1 MKSIFKFIYKLLLIV
16 VLVGLITG
24 AIDYF
29 QLKSNNFPLFA
40 QRNYEAPKKKET
52 FRGLFYKATRI
63 VSISPSESLPLSK
76 NVKFYLLIFDI
87 PLKIDAVP
95 INKDFTIKTKEDETS
110 TTSKLYYYN
119 GATKIYAYGLKEINV
134 KDKGQTKSLDKAL
147 DKDISVIDKMTNYLF
162 VSKVMPSFTQYVDME
177 ETNFSDNGLS
187 IIRCQKQDNT
197 DIYIGPRTMEFQE
210 DFCTT
215 KDDIPKEQSPDEM
228 QEQTNQ
234 TVEGQDLSPTE

>member
-1 MKSIFKFIYKLLLIV
+1 MKSILKFIYKLLLIV

-63 VSISPSESLPLSK
+63 VSISTNESIPLSK
-76 NVKFYLLIFDI
+76 NVKFTFVIFDI
-87 PLKIDAVP
+87 PLEIDPVP
-95 INKDFTIKTKEDETS
+95 INKDFRVKTKEDKS
-110 TTSKLYYYN
+110 LTTSELYFYN
-119 GATKIYAYGLKEINV
+119 DTTKVYTYGLKDINV
-134 KDKGQTKSLDKAL
+134 KNKGQTKSLKETL
-147 DKDISVIDKMTNYLF
+147 DKDVSVIDKVINYLF
-162 VSKVMPSFTQYVDME
+162 VSDVTSSFIQYVDLE

-187 IIRCQKQDNT
+187 IIKCQIEDNT
-197 DIYIGPRTMEFQE
+197 DIYIGPRTMKFQE

-215 KDDIPKEQSPDEM
+215 KDDIPKEEPPTEI

-234 TVEGQDLSPTE
+234 MVEGQNLPPTE